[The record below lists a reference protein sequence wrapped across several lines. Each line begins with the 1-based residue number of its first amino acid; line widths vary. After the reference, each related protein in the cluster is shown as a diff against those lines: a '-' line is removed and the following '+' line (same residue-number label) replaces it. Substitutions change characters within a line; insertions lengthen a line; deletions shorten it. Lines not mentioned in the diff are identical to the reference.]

1 VKRSIFG
8 NFIIF
13 SKINYFFYL
22 QHWPIIQ
29 SIVQYINANTDKG
42 LSNYLLTNFQL
53 TENQS
58 DDLVKAW
65 CGKSLQEFNY
75 LTSFGYSKKML
86 GLTNQS
92 LLFDASQHGDELVNH
107 AAINLSFFDEDI
119 INNEFK
125 GIEIILSQA
134 STAFGKMQIA
144 ETQYGVCEMS
154 FTSSEN
160 NSFTK
165 MLQSRYPKAI
175 FTNANN
181 TVIANAVE
189 HFFKQPTSSI
199 QLNCTVLATAFQK
212 MVWQHLVDIPFGK
225 LVSYGQIADKINE
238 NNASRA
244 VGTAVGKN
252 PIGYFLPCHRVV
264 QANGSYGHY
273 MWGAATKAAIIG
285 WEAAKKY
292 IHVV

>member
-1 VKRSIFG
+1 M
-8 NFIIF
+8 
-13 SKINYFFYL
+13 

-42 LSNYLLTNFQL
+42 LSNYLLTNHKL
-53 TENQS
+53 TESQV
-58 DDLVKAW
+58 DELVKAW
-65 CGKSLQEFNY
+65 CGKSLQEFIY

-92 LLFDASQHGDELVNH
+92 LLFDASQQGNELVNH
-107 AAINLSFFDEDI
+107 AAINLSFFDEGLVS
-119 INNEFK
+119 NEFE
-125 GIEIILSQA
+125 GIEIVLSQA
-134 STAFGKMQIA
+134 STAFGKIQIA

-154 FTSSEN
+154 FNTGEN
-160 NSFTK
+160 NTFNK

-175 FTNANN
+175 FTNVCKNV
-181 TVIANAVE
+181 TANAVE
-189 HFFKQPTSSI
+189 QFFRQPTSSI
-199 QLNCTVLATAFQK
+199 QLNCTILATAFQK
-212 MVWQHLVDIPFGK
+212 MVWQHLVDVPFGK

-273 MWGAATKAAIIG
+273 VWGAATKAAIIG

-292 IHVV
+292 THVV